1 MGAEGRGG
9 GRSIP
14 GEGVVLKGKFAG

>member
-1 MGAEGRGG
+1 MGAEGRGE

-14 GEGVVLKGKFAG
+14 GEGIVLKGEVAR